1 MRPISVGFI
10 GAGNVLFAYLQALD
24 RLIPTGVAVLGGI
37 YARSRSRRRELLQ
50 RRPAMPLYDT
60 ADALLASHPDLVVV
74 ITPPESHA
82 ALARAALTS
91 GSHVLLEKPFATSL
105 SEGRMLVNAA
115 RRARRFLVAAPFVHL
130 SPTFRFLQAQV
141 LSGAIG
147 AVHTARGLYG
157 NVGAHWASWYYLGS
171 GGPLADL
178 GIYNLKTLTA
188 ILGPVRSIFHHEAH
202 SGRRRTVKGRRL
214 AGMIPDV
221 AHTLVTHSQGATSV
235 LVSSHAIVNYERPAL
250 EFYGTTGTINLRG
263 DDWDPRGVDVWRE
276 SSRCWESY
284 PAIEP
289 TWHWTDGLADLVAAL
304 RAGRTPTADLAHDL
318 HLIEILGAARESLYA
333 KRPVRVRSSWSGV
346 SPPSVPRSDVRHARV
361 VLHDHTRS
369 RDSQ

>member
-24 RLIPTGVAVLGGI
+24 RLISTGVAVLGGI

-50 RRPAMPLYDT
+50 RRPAVPLYDS

-74 ITPPESHA
+74 ITPPVSHA
-82 ALARAALTS
+82 DLARAALTS
-91 GSHVLLEKPFATSL
+91 GSHVLVEKPFAISL

-130 SPTFRFLQAQV
+130 SPTFRFLQAQI

-157 NVGAHWASWYYLGS
+157 NAGSHWASWYHLGS

-214 AGMIPDV
+214 TGVIPDV

-250 EFYGTTGTINLRG
+250 EFYGTAGTINLRG

-276 SSRCWESY
+276 RSGCWESY

-289 TWHWTDGLADLVAAL
+289 TWHWTDGLTDLVAAL
-304 RAGRTPTADLAHDL
+304 REGRTPTADLAHDL
-318 HLIEILGAARESLYA
+318 HLMEVLDAAHKSLHA
-333 KRPVRVRSSWSGV
+333 RRPVHVRSSWSGV
-346 SPPSVPRSDVRHARV
+346 SPHSASRSDIRHASV

-369 RDSQ
+369 RDAQ